1 MCGHLKGYSGKP
13 DCARIINMFHFAF
26 ARLGAASLWIDYVPS
41 ESNPADDPS
50 RFHEMTAAELA
61 DAQAYLGTY
70 TPSVIP
76 DFADDSGRWLSYADI
91 ASSVWQRQ

>member
-1 MCGHLKGYSGKP
+1 MSGHIKGYSGKP
-13 DCARIINMFHFAF
+13 DCARIINTFHFAF

-61 DAQAYLGTY
+61 AARAYLGTY
-70 TPSVIP
+70 TPSVVP
-76 DFADDSGRWLSYADI
+76 DFADADGKWLSYTDI
-91 ASSVWQRQ
+91 ARSVWQL